1 MGLRRP
7 IRREMRLM
15 DWKGLVCCG
24 PVSDP
29 LEGPS
34 GLEGA
39 GVLPSEVVRVP
50 VQAILYLQAMAE
62 NGREDRPKPRGHA
75 LPFGHVRYRQ

>member
-1 MGLRRP
+1 MGW
-7 IRREMRLM
+7 REL
-15 DWKGLVCCG
+15 DFCAPLT
-24 PVSDP
+24 DP

-34 GLEGA
+34 RWEGA

-50 VQAILYLQAMAE
+50 VQAILYLQPMAE
-62 NGREDRPKPRGHA
+62 NGENDRPKPRGPA

>member
-1 MGLRRP
+1 MGWER
-7 IRREMRLM
+7 
-15 DWKGLVCCG
+15 LVCCA

-34 GLEGA
+34 GLEAA

-50 VQAILYLQAMAE
+50 LRAILYLQPMAE
-62 NGREDRPKPRGHA
+62 NGADDRPKPRGHA
-75 LPFGHVRYRQ
+75 LPHGHVSYRQ